1 MNNIGLYVRQA
12 WTMIRQQKLF
22 SGIYIAGTGLSI
34 ALVMILFIVIYVK
47 TAPLYP
53 EYKRDRTLSIQSVA
67 KSLRDTTVV
76 ARRTSLASYKLYGRL
91 ENMPHLEA
99 IGATK
104 LNWISADE
112 ASYMETDDSQDMI
125 PVFPLYVED
134 GYWKVFDF
142 EFINGKPFTRADFE
156 AHARL
161 TILSQ
166 SFAKRVFA
174 TDDVVGKRFFME
186 GNEFNVCGVVK
197 DVPSAMSNF
206 TTADM
211 WLPYSVSPDGG
222 YDDCESYLGDLNL
235 LLVAKS
241 ADDVEALKADVA
253 EVMRKINLEEEKTE
267 YRYDIMLGP
276 DLYVNDIFKDNT
288 ADGFDYSYKF
298 LYILIALIFIP
309 AFNLSGLVSSKMN
322 KRLPELGIR
331 KTYGASNSALMS
343 QVLWEN
349 LLLTALGGVLGL
361 ILCIVV
367 VFIAQDWILAMFS
380 TAFEFNVTLTGSRL
394 SAEMLFNWQVF
405 TVTLLLCF
413 VLNIISA
420 LIPVGVSLRKNIIE
434 SLNYKK

>member
-1 MNNIGLYVRQA
+1 MKNIGLYIRQA
-12 WTMIRQQKLF
+12 WTMIKQQKLF
-22 SGIYIAGTGLSI
+22 SGIYIVGTGLSI

-53 EYKRDRTLSIQSVA
+53 EYKRDRTLSIQYVM
-67 KSLRDTTVV
+67 KTLRDTT
-76 ARRTSLASYKLYGRL
+76 RIERGNRLASYKLFKRF
-91 ENMPHLEA
+91 ENLPHLEA

-104 LNWISADE
+104 LNWITADMV
-112 ASYMETDDSQDMI
+112 SYLETVDSQELI

-142 EFINGKPFTRADFE
+142 EFIDGKPFTRADFE

-161 TILSQ
+161 AILSQ
-166 SFAKRVFA
+166 SFAKQVFA
-174 TDDVVGKRFFME
+174 TDDVVGKRFFLE
-186 GNEFNVCGVVK
+186 GNEFKVCGVVK

-211 WLPYSVSPDGG
+211 WLPYSVCPNGE
-222 YDDCESYLGDLNL
+222 YDDCESYLGDMNL

-241 ADDVEALKADVA
+241 AGEVQALRDDIA
-253 EVMRKINLEEEKTE
+253 EEMRKINLEETE
-267 YRYDIMLGP
+267 YDYSIKMDP
-276 DLYVNDIFKDNT
+276 DLYIYDIFKDLT
-288 ADGFDYSYKF
+288 PDGLEYSFKF
-298 LYILIALIFIP
+298 LYIFLALVFIP
-309 AFNLSGLVSSKMN
+309 ALNLSGLISSKMN

-361 ILCIVV
+361 ILCIIVV
-367 VFIAQDWILAMFS
+367 LFTRDWILAMFS
-380 TAFEFNVTLTGSRL
+380 MNMEFNMTLASDRL
-394 SAEMLFNWQVF
+394 SAEMLLNWQVF
-405 TVTLLLCF
+405 AVTLLLCF

-420 LIPVGVSLRKNIIE
+420 LIPVAVSLRKNIIE